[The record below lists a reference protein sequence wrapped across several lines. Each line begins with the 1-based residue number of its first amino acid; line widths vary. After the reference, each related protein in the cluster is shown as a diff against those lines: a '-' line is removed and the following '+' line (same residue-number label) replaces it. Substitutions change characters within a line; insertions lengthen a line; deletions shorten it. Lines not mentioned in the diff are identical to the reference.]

1 MSFEQIYQAIPHRP
15 PFLFVDAIDEL
26 TETRIRTTKRIHGHE
41 PFFQG
46 HYPDYPIMPG
56 VLVCESIF
64 QSGAIL
70 ISKRMDS
77 SSLHGIPVLTRIQDA
92 RFRNMVRPDDI
103 LEIEVEIAEVISNA
117 YFLKGKA
124 KVSGKTAVTVAF
136 ACSLM
141 NEAEKSS

>member
-26 TETRIRTTKRIHGHE
+26 TETRIRTTKRIQGNE
-41 PFFQG
+41 AFFQG

-56 VLVCESIF
+56 VLICESIF

-70 ISKRMDS
+70 ISKRIDS
-77 SSLHGIPVLTRIQDA
+77 SSLHAIPVLTRIQDA
-92 RFRNMVRPDDI
+92 KFRNMVRPDDI
-103 LEIEVEIAEVISNA
+103 LEIEVEIAEIISSA

-124 KVSGKTAVTVAF
+124 MVSGKTAVTVAF